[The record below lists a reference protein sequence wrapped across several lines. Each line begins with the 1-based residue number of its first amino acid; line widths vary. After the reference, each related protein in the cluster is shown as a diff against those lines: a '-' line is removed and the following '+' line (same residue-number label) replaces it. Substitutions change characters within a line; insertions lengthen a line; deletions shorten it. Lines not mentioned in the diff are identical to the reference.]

1 MCFKSVRLMETKS
14 DIKKRQEI
22 GRGLRLAVDQTGKRT
37 YDQNINRLTVVAN
50 EAYDDFSKTL
60 QKEIEDD

>member
-1 MCFKSVRLMETKS
+1 LNETKS

-37 YDQNINRLTVVAN
+37 YDQNINRLTVIAN
-50 EAYDDFSKTL
+50 EAYDDFCQSLAK
-60 QKEIEDD
+60 KK